1 MRVAENEGVNRL
13 DQLTCCC
20 PGGRNRLDIDQGVV
34 PQLAARTAQLVDTDE
49 GVRVVAG
56 GGRRTH
62 LLVIHRP
69 LVVEQREQ
77 RLLDARERLQLRHFG
92 APFAMWYLAPTRPSQ
107 RFDRFLLPPNSSGA
121 AAGWSEERSEER
133 RVGKECRYR

>member
-56 GGRRTH
+56 GGRRTP
-62 LLVIHRP
+62 LPVFPRP
-69 LVVEQREQ
+69 SV
-77 RLLDARERLQLRHFG
+77 
-92 APFAMWYLAPTRPSQ
+92 APFAMCCWAPSRRSQ
-107 RFDRFLLPPNSSGA
+107 RFARFLLPPNSSGA
-121 AAGWSEERSEER
+121 AAGWSE
-133 RVGKECRYR
+133 